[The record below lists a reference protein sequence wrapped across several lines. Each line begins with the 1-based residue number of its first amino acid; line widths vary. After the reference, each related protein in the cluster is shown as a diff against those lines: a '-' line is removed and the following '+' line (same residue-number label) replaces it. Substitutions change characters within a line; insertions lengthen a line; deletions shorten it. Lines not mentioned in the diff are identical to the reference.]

1 MLPSFEVVIALRFFR
16 NPVSVACIVEQAV
29 RPAADISKDSRKARA
44 IRDVELGINFMMEAG
59 EQSER
64 K

>member
-1 MLPSFEVVIALRFFR
+1 
-16 NPVSVACIVEQAV
+16 V